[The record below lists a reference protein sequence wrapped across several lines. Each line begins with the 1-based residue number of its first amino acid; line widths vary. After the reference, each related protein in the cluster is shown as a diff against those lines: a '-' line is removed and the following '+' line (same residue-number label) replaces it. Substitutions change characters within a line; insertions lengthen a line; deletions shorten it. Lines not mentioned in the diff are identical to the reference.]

1 MTHDAILD
9 FYFHVED
16 SYLVIEG
23 NEEAVAI
30 KSTAV
35 LSFVKEEYTWDWT
48 QEIVT
53 LWLGT
58 LGYTHV
64 DGENQWECFHLRHI
78 ISQGK
83 FKPVVFNLSVAINLT
98 IGFF

>member
-35 LSFVKEEYTWDWT
+35 LSFVKEEYT
-48 QEIVT
+48 
-53 LWLGT
+53 
-58 LGYTHV
+58 
-64 DGENQWECFHLRHI
+64 
-78 ISQGK
+78 
-83 FKPVVFNLSVAINLT
+83 
-98 IGFF
+98 